1 MSDKTNN
8 LTYSLTWYA
17 KIMKMIGL
25 KKSNTASSDTRE
37 PLPISKNDLA
47 QSLQRSESSMKHPSD
62 RKSTRLNSSHVS
74 ESRMPSS
81 A

>member
-1 MSDKTNN
+1 MIIVDMNQVMLSNLLMQLGNHTNAQLEEN
-8 LTYSLTWYA
+8 MVRHMILNSL
-17 KIMKMIGL
+17 
-25 KKSNTASSDTRE
+25 
-37 PLPISKNDLA
+37 
-47 QSLQRSESSMKHPSD
+47 RSYRVKFGTDYGELVID